1 MQFKNKEREY
11 VRVHFK
17 NKEDIPFEWF
27 EKFLEIQ
34 KSGKYNMY
42 EPLVRNKM
50 GLNKESYM
58 MIMKNYDCLHEKF
71 DDCNL
76 LKQDTETG
84 DEEISVSFQATITYE
99 GTEKWGITQNEYD
112 DMSDSEKEELHQEIY
127 EEVVDNIHV
136 RGHTD
141 YEIEIDHTGEEIS
154 Y

>member
-58 MIMKNYDCLHEKF
+58 MIMKNYDYLHEKF

-112 DMSDSEKEELHQEIY
+112 DMSDSEKEELMGTLQET
-127 EEVVDNIHV
+127 VDDLNKEQSRLEGIKNK
-136 RGHTD
+136 T
-141 YEIEIDHTGEEIS
+141 IDFGGNT
-154 Y
+154 

>member
-58 MIMKNYDCLHEKF
+58 MIMKNYDYLHEKF

-112 DMSDSEKEELHQEIY
+112 DMSDSEKEELHQEVV

-136 RGHTD
+136 HGDTD
-141 YEIEIDHTGEEIS
+141 YEIEIDHTGEEVS